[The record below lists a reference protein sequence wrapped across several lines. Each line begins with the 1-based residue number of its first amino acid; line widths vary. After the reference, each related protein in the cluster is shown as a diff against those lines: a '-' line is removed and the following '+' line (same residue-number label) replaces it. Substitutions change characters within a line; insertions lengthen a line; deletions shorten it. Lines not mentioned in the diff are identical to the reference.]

1 MDDTV
6 AADTISFETGEWFIL
21 LFYQY
26 CVILNP
32 SSTCEEQQKLCTHL
46 NLLGRI
52 RVSPEGING
61 TIGGSRSS
69 IQSYIAA
76 VESIPE
82 FNSVEKP
89 IHWKFGGL
97 SKAQATSKKDH
108 KFHTLSV
115 KTVKEVV
122 SLDLTEALTADMLRG
137 NMNTHVQH
145 VRDAIS
151 FSTHHTRFLT
161 EFFTQPKPVLGS
173 I

>member
-1 MDDTV
+1 MDDAV
-6 AADTISFETGEWFIL
+6 KAIDPSDDHEEWFVL

-26 CVILNP
+26 CVLLHP

-52 RVSPEGING
+52 RVSSEGING

-76 VESIPE
+76 VEAIPE

-97 SKAQATSKKDH
+97 SDVQITSKRDY

-122 SLDLTEALTADMLRG
+122 SLDLTETLTASMIRG
-137 NMNTHVQH
+137 NYKRNVHLDHDTV
-145 VRDAIS
+145 
-151 FSTHHTRFLT
+151 
-161 EFFTQPKPVLGS
+161 
-173 I
+173 